1 MVSLSIVLVWII
13 LWVSTL
19 WSSIWSFVVTS
30 SQAFPILLTIKRY
43 QFFSFDPLKFN
54 FWHSGGFKA
63 RRFWYRKHDIH
74 NASFGTEFSFAS
86 KASTLAIF
94 AATALAFGKPCF
106 LNWNRVY
113 CSVFEVSTVFITIRM
128 KFFFNFVFICDGV
141 LSLNLFDACM
151 TEVVL

>member
-1 MVSLSIVLVWII
+1 
-13 LWVSTL
+13 
-19 WSSIWSFVVTS
+19 
-30 SQAFPILLTIKRY
+30 
-43 QFFSFDPLKFN
+43 
-54 FWHSGGFKA
+54 
-63 RRFWYRKHDIH
+63 
-74 NASFGTEFSFAS
+74 
-86 KASTLAIF
+86 
-94 AATALAFGKPCF
+94 